1 MEILFAIIAGFLGV
15 NAILLAV
22 IIGELRGICSEIRL
36 WGLSIDSD
44 IRKAHPKAFDRHNKD
59 WRQIL

>member
-1 MEILFAIIAGFLGV
+1 MEILFAFIAVFMGA

-22 IIGELRGICSEIRL
+22 ILGELRGICSEIQC

-44 IRKAHPKAFDRHNKD
+44 IRKAHPKAFDRYNKD
-59 WRQIL
+59 WR